1 MKPATVHEIKK
12 ALATVDPDQLTEM
25 ILRLAK
31 FKKDN
36 KELLTYLLF
45 EADDEDAYVSAVK
58 AQMDEY
64 FEDVNHSSI
73 FLTKK
78 TIRKIVRFQTKFI
91 RYSGKKETEIDL
103 RIYFCEKMKSERIP
117 IRRSR
122 VLGNMYA
129 SQIKKIKTTMGKLHE
144 DLQYEYEGRLERL
157 TG

>member
-12 ALATVDPDQLTEM
+12 ALITVEPEQLTAM

-45 EADDEDAYVSAVK
+45 EADDEDAYISAVK

-103 RIYFCEKMKSERIP
+103 RIYFCEKMKSELIP

-129 SQIKKIKTTMGKLHE
+129 SQIKKIKVAMEKLHE
-144 DLQYEYEGRLERL
+144 DLQYEYENRLADIL
-157 TG
+157 

>member
-12 ALATVDPDQLTEM
+12 ALITVEPEQLTEM

-64 FEDVNHSSI
+64 FEDVNHANI
-73 FLTKK
+73 FLIKK

-103 RIYFCEKMKSERIP
+103 RIYFCEKMREERIP

-129 SQIKKIKTTMGKLHE
+129 SQLKKIKAAMGKLHE
-144 DLQYEYEGRLERL
+144 DLQYEYEGRLADIL
-157 TG
+157 

>member
-12 ALATVDPDQLTEM
+12 ALITVEPEQLTGIIM
-25 ILRLAK
+25 RLAK

-64 FEDVNHSSI
+64 FEDVNHANV
-73 FLTKK
+73 FLIKK

-103 RIYFCEKMKSERIP
+103 RIHFCEKMKAEKIP

-129 SQIKKIKTTMGKLHE
+129 SQIKKIKAAMEKLHE
-144 DLQYEYEGRLERL
+144 DLQYEYENRLADIL
-157 TG
+157 

>member
-12 ALATVDPDQLTEM
+12 ALITVEPEQLTAM

-129 SQIKKIKTTMGKLHE
+129 SQIKKIKATMEKLHE
-144 DLQYEYEGRLERL
+144 DLQYEYENRLADIL
-157 TG
+157 